1 LLGRIAIAPYKL
13 EKMIVGAILLTG
25 TDIVEYESESISVKG
40 LHEFKLSLKS
50 SNCFDKKAGDVV
62 FTFNSPVK
70 LFSPAKR

>member
-1 LLGRIAIAPYKL
+1 
-13 EKMIVGAILLTG
+13 LTG